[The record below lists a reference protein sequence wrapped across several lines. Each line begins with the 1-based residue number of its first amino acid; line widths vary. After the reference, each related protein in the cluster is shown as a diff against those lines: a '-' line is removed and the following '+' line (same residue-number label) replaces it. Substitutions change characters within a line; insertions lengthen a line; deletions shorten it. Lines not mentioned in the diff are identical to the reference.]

1 MLFFMLLY
9 FFVVVFS
16 SRRRHTRCAL
26 VTGVQTCALPISQAA
41 KPTVPANKPAASQT
55 GAPAQAK
62 KTPAAPSRKKRNGW
76 VAALVVVVL
85 LAAALAAALWYQHK
99 QYKATTASHIGTAS
113 CRERVCQSV

>member
-1 MLFFMLLY
+1 MTE
-9 FFVVVFS
+9 S
-16 SRRRHTRCAL
+16 KSEST
-26 VTGVQTCALPISQAA
+26 QAA

-99 QYKATTASHIGTAS
+99 QYKETTASLPSQVQAS
-113 CRERVCQSV
+113 VEAADKAPHHAKTTISEPTHT

>member
-1 MLFFMLLY
+1 MTE
-9 FFVVVFS
+9 S
-16 SRRRHTRCAL
+16 KSEST
-26 VTGVQTCALPISQAA
+26 QAA

-62 KTPAAPSRKKRNGW
+62 KTPAAPSRKKRTGW

-99 QYKATTASHIGTAS
+99 QYKATTASLTSQVQAS
-113 CRERVCQSV
+113 VEAADQASAQANHALSAPPRQPHAR